1 MDNPLISVIVPIY
14 NVEEYLN
21 RCVES
26 IVNQTYQNLE
36 IILVDDGSPD
46 NCPQMCDEWAG
57 KDSRIKVIH
66 KENGG
71 LSDARNAGMKIA
83 TGDYISFIDSDDW
96 IDRKTFSLVMEKIIA
111 AKAQIGAFN
120 IISVD
125 SNSFTPDLSD
135 EYELLNSEQAI
146 ENTIDDTGV
155 KTVAWNKVYHKNV
168 LQGLTFPKGKLHE
181 DEFFTF
187 HALDKAEKIVY
198 LHRQCYYYFQRPTS
212 IMGQYNVKHLDMLDG
227 VKNRM
232 EFVRDRYPRLY
243 RKAKL
248 SFSMCCLFQY
258 EALCKH
264 KEVDSSGEYRH
275 KVKQLRL
282 SVTITKEDVKGL
294 DKKLAIYHRLTNL
307 SNGLDIVCGMKGV
320 LKH

>member
-1 MDNPLISVIVPIY
+1 MENPVISVIVPIY

-46 NCPQMCDEWAG
+46 NCPRMCEDWVS
-57 KDSRIKVIH
+57 KDNRIKVIH

-71 LSDARNAGMKIA
+71 LSDARNAGMKIV
-83 TGDYISFIDSDDW
+83 TGEYISFIDSDDW

-125 SNSFTPDLSD
+125 SDSFTPDLSD

-181 DEFFTF
+181 DEFFSYR
-187 HALDKAEKIVY
+187 ALDRAERIVF

-212 IMGQYNVKHLDMLDG
+212 IMGQYNVRHLDMLDG
-227 VKNRM
+227 VKGRM
-232 EFVRDRYPRLY
+232 EFVKDRYPNLY
-243 RKAKL
+243 CKAKL

-264 KEVDSSGEYRH
+264 KDVDPSGEYRQ
-275 KVKQLRL
+275 KVKQLRR
-282 SVTITKEDVKGL
+282 SVNIFKEDVKGL
-294 DKKLAIYHRLTNL
+294 DKNIALYHRLTNL
-307 SNGLDIVCGMKGV
+307 YNGLDIVCKMKGI

>member
-1 MDNPLISVIVPIY
+1 MENPLISVIVPIY
-14 NVEEYLN
+14 NVESYLN

-46 NCPQMCDEWAG
+46 DCPQMCENWAC
-57 KDSRIKVIH
+57 KDNRIKVIH

-83 TGDYISFIDSDDW
+83 TGEYISFVDSDDW

-111 AKAQIGAFN
+111 TKAQIGAFN

-212 IMGQYNVKHLDMLDG
+212 IMGQYNVKHLDILDG
-227 VKNRM
+227 VKERM
-232 EFVRDRYPRLY
+232 EFVKDRYPRLY
-243 RKAKL
+243 LKAKL

-258 EALCKH
+258 ETLCKH
-264 KEVDSSGEYRH
+264 KEVDLSGEYRQ
-275 KVKQLRL
+275 KVKQIRR
-282 SVTITKEDVKGL
+282 SVNITKEDVKGL
-294 DKKLAIYHRLTNL
+294 DRKFALYHRLTNL
-307 SNGLDIVCGMKGV
+307 PNGLDIVCGMKEI